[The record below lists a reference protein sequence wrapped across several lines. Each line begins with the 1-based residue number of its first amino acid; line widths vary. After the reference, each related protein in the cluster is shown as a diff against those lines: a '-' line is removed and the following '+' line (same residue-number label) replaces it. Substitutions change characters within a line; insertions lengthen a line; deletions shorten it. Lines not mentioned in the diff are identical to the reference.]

1 MVGGGLIAS
10 AGQVGIIPRDLRRR
24 EPASHLIGY
33 LPSLGRVEW
42 PGVHDDAGPQYNSV
56 KTMSA
61 ARHLVALLKS
71 HVEGDERRFYAVAM
85 QAAAHEARQG
95 HTKIAQ
101 ELRSLIDEAKSR
113 SGAIELKGAIPLVQP
128 KGELSSL
135 LSVGYPEERLSAMVL
150 PAETAG
156 RLKRVLR
163 EQKQQDRLLAHG
175 LPPRRKLLL
184 LGPPGSG
191 KTMTA
196 AALAGELKLPLF
208 TIRLEGVITKFMGET
223 AAKLRLVFDAMSQTR
238 GVYFFDEFDTIGAR
252 RSAAN
257 DVGEIRRVLNSFLQ
271 FLDQDLSRSLVLAAT
286 NHPEL
291 LDPALFRRF
300 DDVIEYA
307 LPDSDIALGLLQDR
321 LALFETGGVDWK
333 AVVEAGT
340 DLSQA
345 ELVRAAEEAAKSAVL
360 GRTKKVTTEL
370 LVEALAER
378 KLANR

>member
-1 MVGGGLIAS
+1 
-10 AGQVGIIPRDLRRR
+10 
-24 EPASHLIGY
+24 
-33 LPSLGRVEW
+33 
-42 PGVHDDAGPQYNSV
+42 
-56 KTMSA
+56 MSA

-95 HTKIAQ
+95 HTKIAE

-113 SGAIELKGAIPLVQP
+113 SGAIERKGAIPLVLP
-128 KGELSSL
+128 RGELSSL
-135 LSVGYPEERLSAMVL
+135 LSVGYPEDRLSGMVL
-150 PAETAG
+150 PTETAA

-223 AAKLRLVFDAMSQTR
+223 AAKLRLVFDAMNQTR
-238 GVYFFDEFDTIGAR
+238 GVYFFDEFDAIGAR
-252 RSAAN
+252 RSAGN

-271 FLDQDLSRSLVLAAT
+271 FLDQDRSRSLVFAAT

-307 LPDSDIALGLLQDR
+307 LPDSDIAVGILQDR
-321 LALFETGGVDWK
+321 LALFETVDVDWK
-333 AVVEAGT
+333 AAVDAGAG
-340 DLSQA
+340 LSQA

-360 GRTKKVTTEL
+360 ERTRKVTTEL
-370 LVEALAER
+370 LLEALAER
-378 KLANR
+378 KQANR